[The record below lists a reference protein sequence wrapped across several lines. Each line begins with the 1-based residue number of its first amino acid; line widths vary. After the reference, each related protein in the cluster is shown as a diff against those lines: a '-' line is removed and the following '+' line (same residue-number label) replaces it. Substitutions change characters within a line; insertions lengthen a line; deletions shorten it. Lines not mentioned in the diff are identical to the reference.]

1 MAHADDA
8 PNGSSELRATAD
20 GSLTLYDPVAGQT
33 YHSDRGAWAE
43 TVHVFLGASGVA
55 ERLAAGHAARV
66 VEVGLGTG
74 LNLLATLDAALAGG
88 ARLHYRALELR
99 PPPVA
104 TVRALAYGRHLR
116 RPELADAWL
125 AVLADLAEH
134 GRPASVHRVPDA
146 LLPPG
151 TTLEVALGD
160 ATSGA
165 GGATEGAGGATAGA
179 GDETPGAG
187 GAPSAAA
194 SALLEPGWADAVYHD
209 AFSPDASPGMWS
221 DAFLGACARALAPGG
236 AWVSYSVAGAVRRR
250 LAGHGLRVE
259 KRPGPVGGKREILV
273 AVRPREASSD
283 PMASPRG

>member
-1 MAHADDA
+1 MAPADDERDA
-8 PNGSSELRATAD
+8 PTDAATDAAPGRSLGMRTTSD
-20 GSLTLYDPVAGQT
+20 GSRTLYDPVAAQT
-33 YHSDRGAWAE
+33 YHSERGAWAE

-55 ERLAAGHAARV
+55 ERLAAGRAAHV

-99 PPPVA
+99 PPPLAV
-104 TVRALAYGRHLR
+104 VRALAFGRRLR

-125 AVLADLAEH
+125 DVLADLLEH
-134 GRPASVHRVPDA
+134 GRPGAVRRVPDP

-160 ATSGA
+160 ATSDA
-165 GGATEGAGGATAGA
+165 A
-179 GDETPGAG
+179 

-194 SALLEPGWADAVYHD
+194 AALLEPGWADAVYHD
-209 AFSPDASPGMWS
+209 AFGADASPALWS
-221 DAFLGACARALAPGG
+221 DGFLGACARALAPGG
-236 AWVSYSVAGAVRRR
+236 AWVSYSVAGAARRR

-259 KRPGPVGGKREILV
+259 KRPGPVGGKREMLV
-273 AVRPREASSD
+273 AVRPREAASG
-283 PMASPRG
+283 PTASPRR